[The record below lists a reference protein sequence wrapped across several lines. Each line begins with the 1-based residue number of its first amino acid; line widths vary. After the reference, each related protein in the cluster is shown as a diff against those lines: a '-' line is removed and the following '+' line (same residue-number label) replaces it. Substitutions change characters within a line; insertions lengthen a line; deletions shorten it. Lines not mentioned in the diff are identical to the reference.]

1 MGSLR
6 ASTMLGASR
15 HLTRAVGRSASRGF
29 ASGKDIKFGV
39 EARAL
44 MLQGVDQL
52 ADAVQVTLGPK
63 GRNAIIEQSFGEP
76 QITKDGVTVAKSIE
90 FENRHHN
97 LGAQLVRSVAN
108 KTNDNAGDG
117 TTTATVLTRAIYSE
131 GCKAVAAGMNPM
143 DIQRGIVKAVDVV
156 VKELSSMSVEV
167 SGPETIKE
175 VATISANGDANIGE
189 RIREAMSEV
198 GNEGVITVQDGKTLH
213 GELEITQGMKFDRGY
228 ISPYFVTDPK
238 TGKVEFD
245 DAYFLF
251 VEKKV
256 SNIQSLMPV
265 LEAVMKTQQPLVI
278 VAEDVEADALSTLV
292 YNRLRAQLKIA
303 CVKAPGFGD
312 NRKANLQDL
321 AILTGGV
328 VVSEDVGM
336 TLDKVSIDD
345 LGRAKKLTMTKDETV
360 VLEGS
365 GSKDAVKERCE
376 QIRDTMDLTKSEYEK
391 DKLKERLAKLSG
403 GVAVIKVGGASEVE
417 VGEKKDR
424 INDALC
430 ATRAA
435 VEEGIVPGGGCA
447 LLFASKALDAL
458 EASDECINEDQRVG
472 VRIVR
477 TAVRKPAHTI
487 ASNAGEEGSV
497 IVGKLLETDD
507 KSIGFNAATGVYENM
522 VAAGVID
529 PLKVVRTALLD
540 AASVAG
546 LMTTTEVMITDLPKD
561 DAAGG
566 GMGGGMGGMS

>member
-1 MGSLR
+1 MGVTSR
-6 ASTMLGASR
+6 NMLGAR
-15 HLTRAVGRSASRGF
+15 QATRSLARKAARGF
-29 ASGKDIKFGV
+29 ATGKDIKFGV

-63 GRNAIIEQSFGEP
+63 GRNAILEQSFGSP
-76 QITKDGVTVAKSIE
+76 KITKDGVTVAKSIE

-97 LGAQLVRSVAN
+97 MGAQLVRSVAN
-108 KTNDNAGDG
+108 RTNDSAGDG

-143 DIQRGIVKAVDVV
+143 DIHRGITAAVDA
-156 VKELSSMSVEV
+156 MVEEMTKMATPV
-167 SGPETIKE
+167 EGPDTVEE
-175 VATISANGDANIGE
+175 VATISANGDKTIGSL
-189 RIREAMSEV
+189 IREAMEKV

-213 GELEITQGMKFDRGY
+213 DELEITQGMKFDRGY

-256 SNIQSLMPV
+256 SNIQSIMPV

-345 LGRAKKLTMTKDETV
+345 LGRAKM
-360 VLEGS
+360 
-365 GSKDAVKERCE
+365 A
-376 QIRDTMDLTKSEYEK
+376 
-391 DKLKERLAKLSG
+391 G

-430 ATRAA
+430 
-435 VEEGIVPGGGCA
+435 
-447 LLFASKALDAL
+447 
-458 EASDECINEDQRVG
+458 
-472 VRIVR
+472 
-477 TAVRKPAHTI
+477 
-487 ASNAGEEGSV
+487 
-497 IVGKLLETDD
+497 
-507 KSIGFNAATGVYENM
+507 
-522 VAAGVID
+522 
-529 PLKVVRTALLD
+529 
-540 AASVAG
+540 
-546 LMTTTEVMITDLPKD
+546 
-561 DAAGG
+561 
-566 GMGGGMGGMS
+566 